1 METTVKERIK
11 VFISHKGFSINAF
24 EKKCGLSTGYIG
36 NMRKSLSPEK
46 LMSIIQ
52 NFPDL
57 NRDWLLYGEGE
68 MLAGNDSA
76 PQDAPPRGAVPFY
89 GTLPVSAGSADL
101 MSVMSDETP
110 TGWLQL
116 PEVTGALGAFPVVG
130 CSMEPDIRAGDYVV
144 ITAVDRWERLD
155 PDKIYLVI
163 THDDRM
169 IKHLET
175 DRDDPGILW
184 CTSPNYRSFAI
195 RKDEIRAIYRVIF
208 HGRHV

>member
-1 METTVKERIK
+1 METTVKERLK
-11 VFISHKGFSINAF
+11 KFIAEKGLSIRAF
-24 EKKCGLSTGYIG
+24 ERSCNLSNGYV
-36 NMRKSLSPEK
+36 N
-46 LMSIIQ
+46 SIESTIMPNKMQ
-52 NFPDL
+52 TIRLQYPDL
-57 NRDWLLYGEGE
+57 NTNWLLYGEGE
-68 MLAGNDSA
+68 MLTGNDSA
-76 PQDAPPRGAVPFY
+76 PQDTPPRGAVPFY
-89 GTLPVSAGSADL
+89 STVPVSAGMADL
-101 MSVMSDETP
+101 MSVISDETP

-163 THDDRM
+163 TLDDRM

-175 DRDDPGILW
+175 DRDDPDILW

>member
-1 METTVKERIK
+1 METVKDRLIAFIDHLGMNKSNFEKSIDMSNGFVDK
-11 VFISHKGFSINAF
+11 VTDNIRLKSINAI
-24 EKKCGLSTGYIG
+24 TIAY
-36 NMRKSLSPEK
+36 P
-46 LMSIIQ
+46 Q
-52 NFPDL
+52 L
-57 NRDWLLYGEGE
+57 NKTWLLTGEGE
-68 MLAGNDSA
+68 MLTGNDSA

-163 THDDRM
+163 TLDDRM